1 VADVPEGFPSRLS
14 DDELAEA
21 IEQWSVEYRTRYPN
35 SKLPELILAFINS
48 ALQEQSNQSRR
59 LRG

>member
-35 SKLPELILAFINS
+35 SKLPELAFINS